1 MSTAEAEY
9 IALSQ
14 SLREVIPLMSMMKEL
29 KSAFPIEIQIPNFN
43 CTVHEDNQSCISMAT
58 KQKFSPRTKHIAL
71 KYHHFRSFVD
81 SKQIEVQYINTHDQL
96 ADCLTKPL
104 GTNLF
109 LDLRKMLIDGNA
121 EVGNVCYEGV
131 LEWTK
136 DGMTG

>member
-58 KQKFSPRTKHIAL
+58 KQKFPPRTKHNAL
-71 KYHHFRSFVD
+71 KYHHIRSYVD
-81 SKQIEVQYINTHDQL
+81 SKQIEIQYINTKEQL
-96 ADCLTKPL
+96 ADCLTKLLVL
-104 GTNLF
+104 GMNLF
-109 LDLRKMLIDGNA
+109 LDLRKMLM
-121 EVGNVCYEGV
+121 
-131 LEWTK
+131 EW
-136 DGMTG
+136 